1 MQQQGRLTRL
11 GGGRAQAGGQCGR
24 GQFMTRICRSHSC
37 KGELAAPLLEP
48 LEPEAA
54 ILTPAPRPLFANVE
68 VASEHAP
75 KGPEYVTIAYVPL
88 KSEEQ
93 H

>member
-1 MQQQGRLTRL
+1 MRLVYEEVRSRMGLQGARRCRRAHVMTRL
-11 GGGRAQAGGQCGR
+11 CHA
-24 GQFMTRICRSHSC
+24 HSC
-37 KGELAAPLLEP
+37 EGELEKALLEP
-48 LEPEAA
+48 LGPEGA
-54 ILTPAPRPLFANVE
+54 ILTPAPTALFNNVE

>member
-1 MQQQGRLTRL
+1 VTRL
-11 GGGRAQAGGQCGR
+11 CHA
-24 GQFMTRICRSHSC
+24 HSC
-37 KGELAAPLLEP
+37 ENLKAPLLEP
-48 LEPEAA
+48 LGPEGA
-54 ILTPAPRPLFANVE
+54 ILTPAPTALFNNVE